1 MRTFRQEVQLASLA
15 KAGQKRRRAAQLA
28 QDSDSDSGSAG
39 AAPEG
44 EAHIQPDSHDE
55 AMARDQ
61 AHVRDSDH
69 CHDLASDHGVD
80 CALADDNH
88 LSAGRT
94 AGAGQGSE
102 AARGAGAARATGSAH
117 GAGSVQSS
125 GDQRPGRVPGAR
137 RSRAADDAE
146 MLDDDDGLS
155 DDSFIESMDV
165 SRPLSPLSG
174 AARRSRSRTTD
185 LSALKKG
192 KAARSA
198 GATGNAAG
206 AAASSSATGA
216 VADAATGASA
226 GTVAGSEACDGFGS
240 ALNASAAVVLAAKEA
255 AAAAAAAAAGGAAA
269 EESCADGAGADEAQA
284 AAAFDYRDFLKTVPG
299 LPGCYRMYNSKGEV
313 IYVGKA
319 RNLKNRL
326 SSYFLKDQTIKTSAL
341 VSHIASIEFTVT
353 FSETEALILENELIK
368 KYQPHYNILLRDDKS
383 YPFILL
389 TTAHEHPGIY
399 FHRGARRKKGD
410 YFGPFPDSTA
420 VKDSLRL
427 MQRLF
432 PIRQCEDTVYAHRSR
447 PCLMAQI
454 GKCLA
459 PCVPMSEEKTRQYH
473 EQVELIRLFL
483 QGRNQELLTTMVKK
497 MEEHALNMEFEQAA
511 VLRDQLTT
519 LRRVQESNSIVS
531 GIEHPVDIIG
541 YAMAGGMGCIHVLF
555 IRNGRVFG
563 SRSFYPRLSD
573 QARSSRDL
581 VLSFVGQFYLN
592 DEHPNLIPDEVVL
605 DLNYDQTPAAPAA
618 ASAGAARTGSAVAA
632 DSPDE
637 SAGGL
642 SSPADS
648 DTQDA
653 DNADVDSAARG
664 ITVNDFGQSSGPDH
678 RIYERP
684 VSKDSDFSEAR
695 EFIDRIRSMELE
707 PGNEA
712 DGADCALTDDY
723 EADSH
728 ACAEDAYDYD
738 ALSPASAAAAA
749 DDSKQGSDTP
759 ELSADSAD
767 SSGAVRSRR
776 GHKKKAA
783 VPDGAAADSAAEKAG
798 VADERAA
805 EKAGA
810 ADENGGAG
818 AADSADPVSELTGE
832 MDSAQDVGAQEG
844 AEGAAGSAKSE
855 LELIGAAIKARFGK
869 TLRFNRGSRG
879 ARRKFLHLA
888 MTNALVSLDSKMAS
902 SATAHRRIEDLERLL
917 GISGIERMECYDISH
932 TMGELTVGSCVV
944 FNREGPDSSRYRRYN
959 IEGITPGDDFAAM
972 HQVLTRRFRDPD
984 GSECPQLVFIDGGP
998 GQLAQAEE
1006 VLSAAFADASTPM
1019 PVIVAVAKGEGRKEG
1034 LETLIRAFT
1043 HERINLGLN
1052 SPALQLVIHIRDES
1066 HRFAITGH
1074 RNRRAKARRTSK
1086 LESVSGI
1093 GPKRRQALLKH
1104 LGGMQEVMRASV
1116 EELCKV
1122 PGISPKMA
1130 EHIYNELH
1138 G

>member
-28 QDSDSDSGSAG
+28 QGSDSDSGSAG

-44 EAHIQPDSHDE
+44 EAHIQPDAQDE

-61 AHVRDSDH
+61 APVRNSAH
-69 CHDLASDHGVD
+69 CHDLVSDHGVD
-80 CALADDNH
+80 CALADDNQPA
-88 LSAGRT
+88 AGRT

-102 AARGAGAARATGSAH
+102 AARDAGAACAAGSAH
-117 GAGSVQSS
+117 GAGSVQGS
-125 GDQRPGRVPGAR
+125 GDQKPGRVPGAR

-146 MLDDDDGLS
+146 VLDDDDGLS

-192 KAARSA
+192 KAALSA

-216 VADAATGASA
+216 VAGAGASA

-240 ALNASAAVVLAAKEA
+240 ALNASAAVVLAAKEV
-255 AAAAAAAAAGGAAA
+255 AAAAAAAAAGGVAA

-605 DLNYDQTPAAPAA
+605 DLDYDQPPAAPAA
-618 ASAGAARTGSAVAA
+618 ASAGSARAGSALAA
-632 DSPDE
+632 DLPDE

-642 SSPADS
+642 SSPANS
-648 DTQDA
+648 DTQYA

-684 VSKDSDFSEAR
+684 VSKDGDFSEAR

-712 DGADCALTDDY
+712 DGADCALTGDY

-728 ACAEDAYDYD
+728 ACAEDAYDD
-738 ALSPASAAAAA
+738 GALSSAAAVAA
-749 DDSKQGSDTP
+749 SDDSKHESDSTG
-759 ELSADSAD
+759 LSADSAD
-767 SSGAVRSRR
+767 SSGAARSRR
-776 GHKKKAA
+776 GHKKKGADL
-783 VPDGAAADSAAEKAG
+783 DGAATDSGAEKAG
-798 VADERAA
+798 V
-805 EKAGA
+805 

-818 AADSADPVSELTGE
+818 AADSSDPVSVQTGE
-832 MDSAQDVGAQEG
+832 MDSAQDAGADSG

-888 MTNALVSLDSKMAS
+888 MTNAQVSLDSKMAS

-1006 VLSAAFADASTPM
+1006 VLSAAFAAARTPM

>member
-28 QDSDSDSGSAG
+28 QGSDSDSGNAG
-39 AAPEG
+39 DAPEG
-44 EAHIQPDSHDE
+44 EAHIKADAQDE

-61 AHVRDSDH
+61 ATVRDSAH
-69 CHDLASDHGVD
+69 CYDPASDHGVD

-102 AARGAGAARATGSAH
+102 AARGDGAARATGSAH
-117 GAGSVQSS
+117 GAGSVQGS
-125 GDQRPGRVPGAR
+125 GAQRPGRVPGAS

-146 MLDDDDGLS
+146 VLDDDDGLS

-192 KAARSA
+192 KAALST

-206 AAASSSATGA
+206 AAASARATGA
-216 VADAATGASA
+216 VAGAGASA

-605 DLNYDQTPAAPAA
+605 DLDYDQPPAAPAA
-618 ASAGAARTGSAVAA
+618 ASAGSARTGSAVAA
-632 DSPDE
+632 DLPDK

-642 SSPADS
+642 SSPANA

-684 VSKDSDFSEAR
+684 VSKDGDFSEAR

-707 PGNEA
+707 PGSEA
-712 DGADCALTDDY
+712 DGADCVLTDDY

-728 ACAEDAYDYD
+728 ACAEDAYDDD
-738 ALSPASAAAAA
+738 ALSPAAAVAAA

-767 SSGAVRSRR
+767 SSGAARSRR
-776 GHKKKAA
+776 DRKKKGAA
-783 VPDGAAADSAAEKAG
+783 PDGAAADSGAEKSG

-810 ADENGGAG
+810 AAENGGAG
-818 AADSADPVSELTGE
+818 AADSSDPVSVLTGE
-832 MDSAQDVGAQEG
+832 MDSAQDAGADSG

-888 MTNALVSLDSKMAS
+888 MTNAQVSLDSKMAS

-1006 VLSAAFADASTPM
+1006 VLSAAFAAARTPM